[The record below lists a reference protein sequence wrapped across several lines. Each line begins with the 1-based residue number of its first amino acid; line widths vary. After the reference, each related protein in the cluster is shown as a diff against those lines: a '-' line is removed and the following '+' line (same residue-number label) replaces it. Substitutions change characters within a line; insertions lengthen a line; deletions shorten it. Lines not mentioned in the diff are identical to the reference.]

1 MIYFIIVYILIYF
14 DFSAHH
20 HVNINVEQSFEMNL
34 INDRRPL
41 CAVAAM
47 GVARHTPYGKRARLF
62 HGDLTDWEWAILG
75 SLLSPER
82 ER

>member
-20 HVNINVEQSFEMNL
+20 HFNINVEQSFEMNL

-47 GVARHTPYGKRARLF
+47 GVARHL
-62 HGDLTDWEWAILG
+62 LTEKGRGSFMAI
-75 SLLSPER
+75 
-82 ER
+82 